1 MNTTNIINYSST
13 IEGSGL
19 GDIAHLIHG
28 GFMVLVAVWIIIML
42 AYVAYKILKGDI

>member
-1 MNTTNIINYSST
+1 MNEVINYSSI

-28 GFMVLVAVWIIIML
+28 GFMILVAVWVVIML
-42 AYVAYKILKGDI
+42 AVVIYKVWKGDI